1 MATFA
6 LLSKPE
12 EPLLA
17 DGDWFGR
24 VVEVVGAA
32 KVLVAVVVEVNV
44 VEGGGCSVEEVGG
57 TDVEDGVSV
66 EVSGGGCCC
75 EVDVVGGA
83 ELELVEVSGGGDEGG
98 ELDDGGG
105 GGGGGVGVVLGLPGG
120 SPGGVGVVVPPGG
133 GLAVP
138 GLPGGGWL
146 VPPLGGFSE
155 PGCPLPGGGGGLT
168 PGVEPGWSAIV
179 GVPGFR
185 VTNCLRWT
193 FMLAACFRVAECN
206 AMYDDVEEKQKWK

>member
-44 VEGGGCSVEEVGG
+44 LEGGGGCSVEEGGGG

-75 EVDVVGGA
+75 EVDVVEGA
-83 ELELVEVSGGGDEGG
+83 ELELVEVSGGGDEVV
-98 ELDDGGG
+98 ELDDGVV

-133 GLAVP
+133 ELGVP

-155 PGCPLPGGGGGLT
+155 PGCPLPEGGGLT

-185 VTNCLRWT
+185 VTNC
-193 FMLAACFRVAECN
+193 
-206 AMYDDVEEKQKWK
+206 QK